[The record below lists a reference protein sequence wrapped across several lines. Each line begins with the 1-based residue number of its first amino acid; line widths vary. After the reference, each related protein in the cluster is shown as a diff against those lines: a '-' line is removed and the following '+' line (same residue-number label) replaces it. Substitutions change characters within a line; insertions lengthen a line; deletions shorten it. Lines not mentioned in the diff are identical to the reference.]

1 MLTRKKGGKLERGQE
16 YIGASATD
24 GKQDGREWRKPQK
37 TKEEGAN
44 YKDCE
49 EAEKWRSVRLAAT
62 ESEEKW
68 PRSQAVGCARA
79 VKGGWKIST
88 LRSAK
93 QTKQGKIKHK
103 LMIRERRILQRRGKK
118 LIQTLK
124 VCRGEKEEEEK
135 KWRKEHMKFG
145 FIFFLSFTENV
156 ITVCKSQFPIFHFQ
170 ISILQTH
177 FSFA

>member
-16 YIGASATD
+16 YIRASATD
-24 GKQDGREWRKPQK
+24 GKQDGRKWRKPQK

-68 PRSQAVGCARA
+68 PRSQAMGCARA

-103 LMIRERRILQRRGKK
+103 LMIRERRIPQRRGKK

-124 VCRGEKEEEEK
+124 VCRRGERGGREKVEERAYEVWIYIFLKFYK
-135 KWRKEHMKFG
+135 KCINCM
-145 FIFFLSFTENV
+145 
-156 ITVCKSQFPIFHFQ
+156 
-170 ISILQTH
+170 
-177 FSFA
+177 